1 VYFFNVGKKG
11 GVLTKEK
18 KHVKQRMMKKS
29 RAFFICAFR
38 VFFNFRGC
46 RLQTS
51 LLFLLLR
58 YENKNASATHLHD
71 LLGIPDIYFEEKLC
85 ASFGEQ
91 QRDEADSF

>member
-1 VYFFNVGKKG
+1 M
-11 GVLTKEK
+11 LTKEK
-18 KHVKQRMMKKS
+18 KTRQTTEDEKILK
-29 RAFFICAFR
+29 FFIR

-71 LLGIPDIYFEEKLC
+71 LLGIPDFEEWVST
-85 ASFGEQ
+85 ASEQ
-91 QRDEADSF
+91 QNTFPRFVSFE

>member
-1 VYFFNVGKKG
+1 MCVFFYEKKRRG
-11 GVLTKEK
+11 GCSQKKK
-18 KHVKQRMMKKS
+18 KHVKRLKMKKS
-29 RAFFICAFR
+29 KFFIR

-71 LLGIPDIYFEEKLC
+71 LLENIPGDDFEEKLC

>member
-1 VYFFNVGKKG
+1 M
-11 GVLTKEK
+11 LTKEK
-18 KHVKQRMMKKS
+18 KTRQTTEDEKILK
-29 RAFFICAFR
+29 FFIR

-71 LLGIPDIYFEEKLC
+71 LLENIPDDDFEEKLC
-85 ASFGEQ
+85 ASGGEQ

>member
-1 VYFFNVGKKG
+1 M
-11 GVLTKEK
+11 LTKEK
-18 KHVKQRMMKKS
+18 KTRQTTTDEKILMK
-29 RAFFICAFR
+29 FFIR

-71 LLGIPDIYFEEKLC
+71 LLENIPGDDFEEKLC

>member
-1 VYFFNVGKKG
+1 M
-11 GVLTKEK
+11 LTKEK
-18 KHVKQRMMKKS
+18 KTRQTTEDEKILK
-29 RAFFICAFR
+29 FFIR

-51 LLFLLLR
+51 LLFSTAY
-58 YENKNASATHLHD
+58 YEHKNASATHLHD
-71 LLGIPDIYFEEKLC
+71 LLENIPGDDFEEKLC

>member
-1 VYFFNVGKKG
+1 M
-11 GVLTKEK
+11 LTKEK
-18 KHVKQRMMKKS
+18 KTRQTTEDEKILMK
-29 RAFFICAFR
+29 FFIR

-71 LLGIPDIYFEEKLC
+71 LLENIPGDDFEEKLC
-85 ASFGEQ
+85 ASCGEQ

>member
-1 VYFFNVGKKG
+1 M
-11 GVLTKEK
+11 LTKEK
-18 KHVKQRMMKKS
+18 KTRQTTEDEKILK
-29 RAFFICAFR
+29 FFIR

-51 LLFLLLR
+51 LLFSTTATT
-58 YENKNASATHLHD
+58 NKNASATHLHD
-71 LLGIPDIYFEEKLC
+71 LLENIPGDDFEEKLC

>member
-1 VYFFNVGKKG
+1 
-11 GVLTKEK
+11 
-18 KHVKQRMMKKS
+18 MKKKEGGGAHK
-29 RAFFICAFR
+29 RKKNQTTEDEKILKFFIR

-71 LLGIPDIYFEEKLC
+71 LLENIPGDDFEEKLC

>member
-1 VYFFNVGKKG
+1 MKKKKG

-18 KHVKQRMMKKS
+18 KTRQTTEDEKILK
-29 RAFFICAFR
+29 FFIR

-71 LLGIPDIYFEEKLC
+71 LLENIPGDDFEEKLC

>member
-1 VYFFNVGKKG
+1 
-11 GVLTKEK
+11 VLTKEK
-18 KHVKQRMMKKS
+18 KHVKQQQTLTDEKILMK
-29 RAFFICAFR
+29 FFIR

-71 LLGIPDIYFEEKLC
+71 LLENIPD
-85 ASFGEQ
+85 
-91 QRDEADSF
+91 D

>member
-1 VYFFNVGKKG
+1 M
-11 GVLTKEK
+11 LTKEK
-18 KHVKQRMMKKS
+18 KTRQTTEDEKILK
-29 RAFFICAFR
+29 FFIR

-51 LLFLLLR
+51 LLFSTTTTTT
-58 YENKNASATHLHD
+58 NKNASATHLHD
-71 LLGIPDIYFEEKLC
+71 LLENIPGDDFEEKLC